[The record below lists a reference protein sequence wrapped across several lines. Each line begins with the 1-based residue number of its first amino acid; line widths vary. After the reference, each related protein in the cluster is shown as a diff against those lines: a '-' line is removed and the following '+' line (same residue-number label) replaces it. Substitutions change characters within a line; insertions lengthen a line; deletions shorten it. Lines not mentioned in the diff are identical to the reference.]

1 MKFKRPKILYFL
13 MTLIIFQGLSGLI
26 GGVGLVIDPTGKSL
40 QIPIEWLDHSF
51 FNNYLIP
58 GLILLIALGFY
69 PIVVF
74 YGLLKNLNWS
84 WFGTLILG
92 IALLIWIGVEIL
104 VIGYQAKPPLQLIYG
119 LVGLLI
125 LILILSPPIKRFF
138 KAG

>member
-1 MKFKRPKILYFL
+1 

-40 QIPIEWLDHSF
+40 QIPIEWLDNSPFH
-51 FNNYLIP
+51 NYLIP
-58 GLILLIALGFY
+58 GLILLIALGLY
-69 PIVVF
+69 PIVLF

-104 VIGYQAKPPLQLIYG
+104 VIGYHANPPLQLIYG
-119 LVGLLI
+119 LVGFFILLF
-125 LILILSPPIKRFF
+125 LLLPPIREFY
-138 KAG
+138 GHE

>member
-1 MKFKRPKILYFL
+1 
-13 MTLIIFQGLSGLI
+13 
-26 GGVGLVIDPTGKSL
+26 
-40 QIPIEWLDHSF
+40 
-51 FNNYLIP
+51 NYLIP